1 MAQYTE
7 SLILAWKIAGA
18 EAFAGK
24 AAEIQPVHMLIGL
37 CKLCD
42 VTVGNEGRE
51 EDMQRATEIDIHFLR
66 LTFQKVGIDPG
77 LFRRHLRSVAH
88 TQNADSRA
96 MGAEPLHRS
105 KATRDIFRRA
115 EMHAKQNGAIYC
127 GTTHVLHALME
138 LPAAPWLPFLSK
150 LGVLDPIGQMFGD
163 DFRKGPALPPTA
175 EGAKPP
181 PLHEAGLPKA
191 ATRPPSQSKRPPSGV
206 KRPPTPVPQ
215 PAPRPPKAPTPA
227 KVYEAP
233 EIRVEPMPVDAF
245 GSKTPTLDTFGRD
258 LTQLAWE
265 KKLDPV
271 VGREQEIR
279 TLARS
284 LLQRR
289 KGNVILVGEP
299 GVGKTCLVEGLA
311 QWVVSPKAPPVVKGW
326 RIVEIS
332 MAALVAGTK
341 YRGDFEERMQDI
353 INEVC
358 AASHTVLF
366 IDEIHTIQEAGGPG
380 AGSAANILKPA
391 LARGDFRCIGATTIS
406 EYRKFIEQDPALERR
421 FQMMVIDEPTRDE
434 ALAILKRLKSRFEDH
449 HGIPITQEALETAVD
464 LSIRYLTDYRLPD
477 KAIDLVDQ
485 ACARAQI
492 KSIGDWE
499 SLERQSPVTG
509 HVDADD
515 IAAVVARRCRIPVER
530 LTIDEAERLLHLEQT
545 LGRQVIGQPEAIK
558 AVSNA
563 VRAARAG
570 LKHPNRPVG
579 VFLFGGATGTG
590 KTELAKALARVLFEN
605 ASRLIRIDMSE
616 YMEKHNVSRLLGAP
630 PGYVGHEEEGQL
642 TSPVRTHPYSVVL
655 FDEIEKAHPDILDV
669 LLQILDEG
677 RLTDTRGRRV
687 SFTETVIIMTTN
699 LGSDIDL
706 GTQRTMGFGVQP
718 AGGFDQRAY
727 RDRIETAITSNL
739 RPELLNRI
747 QHRIVFYPLNK
758 KALHQVINKFLDG
771 VQQRLRERRIT
782 LQIQPA
788 VYDFLVKEGYD
799 LRYGARELQRAVERF
814 LVQPLGNAIIQRQF
828 RDGMT
833 VAVDVKD
840 DKLVFSNVD

>member
-24 AAEIQPVHMLIGL
+24 AGEIQPVHMLIGL

-42 VTVGNEGRE
+42 VNVGDEGRE

-66 LTFQKVGIDPG
+66 MTFQKVGIDPG

-88 TQNADSRA
+88 APLSDSRA

-105 KATRDIFRRA
+105 KATREIFRRG

-127 GTTHVLHALME
+127 GTTHLLHALME
-138 LPAAPWLPFLSK
+138 LPAAPWMPFLTK
-150 LGVLDPIGQMFGD
+150 LGIIDPIGQMFGD
-163 DFRKGPALPPTA
+163 DFRRTPGLPP
-175 EGAKPP
+175 ESRGPKPP
-181 PLHEAGLPKA
+181 PPGKSGGQPP
-191 ATRPPSQSKRPPSGV
+191 RPSAPAKRPPSSV
-206 KRPPTPVPQ
+206 RPPVPVPH
-215 PAPRPPKAPTPA
+215 PAPPPKKSPTPA
-227 KVYEAP
+227 KVHEAP
-233 EIRVEPMPVDAF
+233 EILVEPVPVDAF

-265 KKLDPV
+265 GRLDPV
-271 VGREQEIR
+271 VGREKEIR
-279 TLARS
+279 MLARA
-284 LLQRR
+284 LLQKR

-326 RIVEIS
+326 RLVEVS

-353 INEVC
+353 IDEVC
-358 AASHTVLF
+358 RASHTILF

-391 LARGDFRCIGATTIS
+391 LARSAFRCIGATTIS

-434 ALAILKRLKSRFEDH
+434 ALAILKRLRTRFEEH
-449 HGIPITQEALETAVD
+449 HRIAITEEALETAVD
-464 LSIRYLTDYRLPD
+464 LSIRYLTDHRLPD

-492 KSIGDWE
+492 KSIADWE
-499 SLERQSPVTG
+499 SLDRQSPTAEQ
-509 HVDADD
+509 VDADD
-515 IAAVVARRCRIPVER
+515 IATVVARRCRIPVER
-530 LTIDEAERLLHLEQT
+530 LTVDEAERLLQLEDT
-545 LGRQVIGQPEAIK
+545 LRQRVIGQDEAIQ

-590 KTELAKALARVLFEN
+590 KTELAKSLAHVLFEN
-605 ASRLIRIDMSE
+605 VTRLIRIDMSE
-616 YMEKHNVSRLLGAP
+616 YMEKHTISRLLGAP

-642 TSPVRTHPYSVVL
+642 TAPVRTHPYSVVL
-655 FDEIEKAHPDILDV
+655 FDEIEKAHPDILDI

-687 SFTETVIIMTTN
+687 SFTETIIIMTTN
-699 LGSDIDL
+699 LGSTIDL
-706 GTQRTMGFGVQP
+706 GTQRMGFGAANQP
-718 AGGFDQRAY
+718 ASFDHRAY
-727 RDRIETAITSNL
+727 RDRVEAAITSNL

-747 QHRIVFYPLNK
+747 QHRIVFYPLDK
-758 KALHQVINKFLDG
+758 KSLHRVIDKFLNG
-771 VQQRLRERRIT
+771 VQQRLYERRIT

-788 VYDFLVKEGYD
+788 VYDFLVREGYD

-814 LVQPLGNAIIQRQF
+814 LVQPLGNAIIQRHF

-840 DKLVFSNVD
+840 DKLAFSQVG